1 MTSFLSIYY
10 YHIDYDYN
18 NDYNYGDYDIID
30 DNCDDIYL
38 ERSGTSGGHSQLPF
52 FNNGTEQLPLLLSN
66 SQPGAQKHL
75 PKKYSYWSTFGQWVA
90 VIGLTG

>member
-10 YHIDYDYN
+10 HDIDYDNYV
-18 NDYNYGDYDIID
+18 NDSVNDDVNDGDYDID
-30 DNCDDIYL
+30 DYCDDIYL

-75 PKKYSYWSTFGQWVA
+75 PKKYSY
-90 VIGLTG
+90 